1 MKIAI
6 ASDHAGLELRPAVIK
21 HLEENGI
28 EVLDLGTHKEKGN
41 YALEGIKVGE
51 TVSLGNAD
59 YGIIICG
66 TGIGI
71 SIAANKVRGIRAAV
85 CNDESIAKITREH
98 NNSNVLALGARLV
111 SIEDA
116 LKIVDTF
123 LSTEF
128 EGGRHLD
135 RIDTISDYEESCVDC

>member
-21 HLEENGI
+21 HLEEKGI

-85 CNDESIAKITREH
+85 CNDESLAKITREH

>member
-6 ASDHAGLELRPAVIK
+6 ASDHAGLELRPIVIE
-21 HLEENGI
+21 HLEKQGHD
-28 EVLDLGTHKEKGN
+28 VLDLGTHKEKAN

-51 TVSLGNAD
+51 TISLGNAEV
-59 YGIIICG
+59 GIVICG

-71 SIAANKVRGIRAAV
+71 SMAANKVRGIRAAV
-85 CNDESIAKITREH
+85 CNDVELAKITRQH
-98 NNSNVLALGARLV
+98 NNSNVLAMGARLITNEQCI
-111 SIEDA
+111 S
-116 LKIVDTF
+116 IVDAF

-135 RIDTISDYEESCVDC
+135 RIDAISDYEESCIDC